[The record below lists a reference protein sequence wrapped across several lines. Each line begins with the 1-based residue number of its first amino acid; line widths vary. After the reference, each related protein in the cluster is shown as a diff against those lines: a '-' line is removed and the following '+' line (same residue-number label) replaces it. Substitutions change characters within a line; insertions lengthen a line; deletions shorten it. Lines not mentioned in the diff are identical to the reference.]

1 MLLITIKPG
10 ELYNEEENVFIQ
22 STKEQILQLEH
33 SLVSV
38 SKWESKWCK
47 PFLTNLDKTREES
60 IDYVR
65 CMTITPNVDPNIY
78 GLLSQEN
85 INEVGRYIEQPMTAT
100 TFASSS
106 GKRPNKEIITSEIIY
121 YWMIAHSI
129 PFECQKWHLNR
140 LLTLISVCNIKNQP
154 QKKMTRQ
161 ELLAFNKGLNES
173 RKQALNTTG

>member
-1 MLLITIKPG
+1 MLLITIQPG
-10 ELYNEEENVFIQ
+10 ELYNEAENVFIQ

-65 CMTITPNVDPNIY
+65 CMTITPNVDPNVY
-78 GLLSQEN
+78 EFLSQQN
-85 INEVGRYIEQPMTAT
+85 IDEVGRYIERPMTAT
-100 TFASSS
+100 TFAKTTAK
-106 GKRPNKEIITSEIIY
+106 GPNKEIITSELIY
-121 YWMIAHSI
+121 YWMIAHNI

-140 LLTLISVCNIKNQP
+140 LLTLINVCNLKNQP
-154 QKKMTRQ
+154 QKKMSRQ
-161 ELLAFNKGLNES
+161 ELLAFNKSLNES
-173 RKQALNTTG
+173 RKRELNTTG